1 MSKIIEFTPRQDL
14 SELENLKNFIRMARD
29 ELTIWSELPGFR
41 WDNNF
46 WITTHK
52 NFNLTNL
59 TYKFTGRNS
68 ELEEKYLMSPVFRE
82 FAKAWLRYSQT
93 LKPTKAIMRIVNALK
108 AMDAALGPDITL
120 NQIVRFNERDY
131 FKALT
136 FIDDKSQ
143 RQMICSAMLFIL
155 KSMSDFSIITADAY
169 CWKNPYTGIHSYD
182 AERGTQAPPEIK
194 EKKIPDQNA
203 LLAVADVF
211 SRFETGSLHD
221 ADIMITSL
229 TGIFISV
236 PMRINEVLRL
246 RVDALK
252 TDEDKT
258 GTPQQYLAY
267 WVPKTKEF
275 ARKAIPA
282 SMGYVSREAI
292 KRLILI
298 TEEGRKLAAYMETG
312 PEKFYRHPRCP
323 DVPDDQILSGNEI
336 TAALGMS
343 SVKCCNDFLQT
354 YTGSASVKNY
364 TLNSLWKVVL
374 MAHRKLNPHFP
385 FQEPFN
391 IASLMPLKMSESL
404 LCFRSHQLAYNIN
417 TSPVLLQP
425 FTQTQYRRRLNPLL
439 KKQSFFIR
447 HGFKDLHLKSH
458 SIRTLLN
465 RIARQSG
472 VSIETITSWSSRA
485 SVLQTRTYLHDKPAD
500 FAEKG
505 ALLFRT
511 TQHHAPKPPVADP
524 DIEIFKEGPFHKS
537 RYGLCV
543 RSWRAGPCNK
553 FADCLNC
560 TDLLMCKGDK
570 FALQSVRQEHE
581 NLRSSWASAVKAIEN
596 GERSASLWT
605 EKTAFQLERMEQL
618 LMLLMDPDI
627 PDGSPVA
634 LAGQNFSHEKV
645 IMDEKKST
653 YGIESKAQF
662 QITEIYSEELLSC
675 LKLLDDT
682 KNA

>member
-1 MSKIIEFTPRQDL
+1 MSKIIEFVPRLDL
-14 SELENLKNFIRMARD
+14 SGVENLKNFIRVARD
-29 ELTIWSELPGFR
+29 ELTLWSELPGFK
-41 WDNNF
+41 WENDF
-46 WITTHK
+46 WVTTHK

-59 TYKFTGRNS
+59 TKKFIGRHS
-68 ELEEKYLMSPVFRE
+68 EPEDKYLMSPVFRE

-93 LKPTKAIMRIVNALK
+93 IRPTKTIMRTLNALK
-108 AMDAALGPDITL
+108 TMDAALGPDITL
-120 NQIVRFNERDY
+120 NKIVRFNERDY

-136 FIDDKSQ
+136 FIDDNTQ
-143 RQMICSAMLFIL
+143 RQTICSAMLVIL
-155 KSMSDFSIITADAY
+155 RTMSDFSIITSDAY
-169 CWKNPYTGIHSYD
+169 YWKNPYTGIHSYD

-211 SRFETGSLHD
+211 SRYETGGLHD

-246 RVDALK
+246 RIDALK

-258 GTPQQYLAY
+258 GAPQQYLAY
-267 WVPKTKEF
+267 WVPKTREF

-298 TEEGRKLAAYMETG
+298 TEERRKLAAYMETS
-312 PEKFYRHPRCP
+312 PEKFYRHPLCP
-323 DVPDDQILSGNEI
+323 DVPDDQMLSGKDI
-336 TAALGMS
+336 AAALGMS

-364 TLNSLWKVVL
+364 TLDSLWKVVL

-385 FQEPFN
+385 FQEPFTSAN
-391 IASLMPLKMSESL
+391 LIPLKMSESL
-404 LCFRSHQLAYNIN
+404 LCFRSHQLVYHIN

-425 FTQTQYRRRLNPLL
+425 FAQTQYRRRLNPLE

-447 HGFKDLHLKSH
+447 HGFNDLYLKSH

-472 VSIETITSWSSRA
+472 VNIETITSWSSRA
-485 SVLQTRTYLHDKPAD
+485 SVLQTRTYLHDKPAE

-505 ALLFRT
+505 AMLFRT
-511 TQHHAPKPPVADP
+511 TQHHNPRPPVADT
-524 DIEIFKEGPFHKS
+524 DVEIFKQGPFHKS

-570 FALQSVRQEHE
+570 FALESVRQEHE
-581 NLRSSWASAVKAIEN
+581 NLRASWASAVKAIEN
-596 GERSASLWT
+596 GERSASIWT

-618 LMLLMDPDI
+618 LLLLTDHDI

-634 LAGQNFSHEKV
+634 LAGQNFSHEKA
-645 IMDEKKST
+645 IMDEKKFT
-653 YGIESKAQF
+653 YGVESKAHF
-662 QITEIYSEELLSC
+662 QIADIYSEELLNC
-675 LKLLDDT
+675 LKLLDDS